1 MSLSTYVGTGNLIDY
16 TPAGAVSAGDIVVA
30 TELIGQVVS
39 DLAAGQ
45 KGALR
50 VEGAIRAPK
59 LSSDV
64 TAIGTKLYWDA
75 GNQRMTVT
83 ASTHKQ
89 AGWALEVAADPS
101 TEILLKLGK
110 G

>member
-1 MSLSTYVGTGNLIDY
+1 MSLSTYVGEGSLFDY
-16 TPAGAVSAGDIVVA
+16 TPVAATKAGAIVVLG
-30 TELIGQVVS
+30 ELVGQVTS

-45 KGALR
+45 KGAVR
-50 VEGAIRAPK
+50 IAGAIRAPK

-75 GNQRMTVT
+75 GNSRLTVT

-89 AGWALEVAADPS
+89 AGWAMEVTADPS
-101 TEILLKLGK
+101 ATVLCKLGK